1 VGRRD
6 VESQLVHEPGQPRRL
21 ALRQVEHEPGQRRGV
36 DDRMLERALQSASD
50 EPGVERVVA
59 VLYQH
64 RALSETQEAPSCV
77 LELGR
82 SDQHR
87 AVDVV
92 TSAGVWVDGR
102 TAVDKRVEERQR
114 AVEPEALGADLEDEE
129 RRVAGRL
136 DVERD
141 ELGIIE
147 RGWWAD
153 LRRVDRDLL
162 PRDGLCG
169 AAGFEVEGLGL
180 HQRASASARRAQ
192 AISSPLRARR
202 SNTATA

>member
-1 VGRRD
+1 G
-6 VESQLVHEPGQPRRL
+6 S
-21 ALRQVEHEPGQRRGV
+21 GQRRGV
-36 DDRMLERALQSASD
+36 DERMLERALQAASD

-136 DVERD
+136 DGERD
-141 ELGIIE
+141 GMGSTEQGC
-147 RGWWAD
+147 GGD
-153 LRRVDRDLL
+153 RRRD
-162 PRDGLCG
+162 
-169 AAGFEVEGLGL
+169 A
-180 HQRASASARRAQ
+180 
-192 AISSPLRARR
+192 
-202 SNTATA
+202 